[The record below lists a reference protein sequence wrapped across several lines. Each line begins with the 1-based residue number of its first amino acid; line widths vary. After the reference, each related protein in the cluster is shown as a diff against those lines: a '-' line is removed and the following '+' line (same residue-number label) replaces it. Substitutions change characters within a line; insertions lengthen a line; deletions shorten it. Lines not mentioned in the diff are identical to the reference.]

1 VGMGMGWEWM
11 MGEVRWGGE
20 PDGRAQ
26 LCSA

>member
-1 VGMGMGWEWM
+1 MGWEWM